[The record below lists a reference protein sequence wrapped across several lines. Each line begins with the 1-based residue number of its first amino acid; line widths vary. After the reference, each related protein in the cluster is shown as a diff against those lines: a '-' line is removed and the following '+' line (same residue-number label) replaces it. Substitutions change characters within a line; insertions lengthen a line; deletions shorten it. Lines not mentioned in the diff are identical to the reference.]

1 MKKVYISGK
10 YTAPD
15 DAGILENVKA
25 SLQYGHS
32 VAAWG
37 AHPVIPHVACPQAS
51 TWDEAM
57 AVCKVML
64 ANCDWILMTEGWTQS
79 RGAMQELCWAH
90 ESGQR
95 MFFSLEELS
104 SALAEEAR
112 A

>member
-1 MKKVYISGK
+1 MKKVYICGA

-25 SLQYGHS
+25 SLQYAHS

-37 AHPVIPHVACPQAS
+37 AHPVVPHVAFPGVQ

-57 AVCKVML
+57 QSCQVML
-64 ANCDWILMTEGWTQS
+64 GYCDWILMTEGWMQS

-90 ESGQR
+90 ENGQR
-95 MFFSLEELS
+95 IFFSLEELS
-104 SALAEEAR
+104 NALANEVHA
-112 A
+112 